1 MWIPQFRG
9 DRKIRTSLWIIAAFC
24 LLITSVYAGDLAE
37 IRQRGVLRH
46 LGIPYA
52 NFVRETARGLDGL
65 DVELMQL
72 FAAHLGV
79 EYEWVPTSWS
89 EVFGDLTGQKV
100 RPTQDNNVMRI
111 GETAVRGDIIANGLT
126 ILDWRRLVVQFS
138 NPTFPTGIWLMAR
151 ADSSIK
157 PIEPSGDIET
167 DIQRVK
173 SLLAGRSVLAVEGTC
188 LDPNLYGLAST
199 RADIRL
205 YTASEN
211 LTAIALAVINGA
223 ADATLLDVPDAL
235 VALQAWPGDI
245 KIIGPVST
253 RQVMGAAVAKSSPE
267 LLAAF
272 NRFFQDLRTSGT
284 YDELVKK
291 YYPSIYLYYGRLFQ
305 IRQGRTIK

>member
-1 MWIPQFRG
+1 MRITQFREE
-9 DRKIRTSLWIIAAFC
+9 RTIRVLFWMITAFC
-24 LLITSVYAGDLAE
+24 LLVTSVYAGDLAE

-52 NFVRETARGLDGL
+52 HFVRETAKGLDGL

-79 EYEWVPTSWS
+79 EYQWVQTSWS
-89 EVFGDLTGQKV
+89 EVFGDLTGQRV
-100 RPTQDNNVMRI
+100 QPTKNNGVEVI
-111 GETAVRGDIIANGLT
+111 GKTAVRGDIIANGLT
-126 ILDWRRLVVQFS
+126 ILEWRMQVVQFS
-138 NPTFPTGIWLMAR
+138 NPTFPTGVWLIAR
-151 ADSSIK
+151 ADSPIK

-173 SLLAGRSVLAVEGTC
+173 KMLAGRSVLTMEGTC
-188 LDPNLYGLAST
+188 LDPSLYGLAST
-199 RADIRL
+199 QAEIRF

-211 LTAIALAVINGA
+211 INEIAPAIINGA
-223 ADATLLDVPDAL
+223 AEATLLDVPDAL

-245 KIIGPVST
+245 KIIGPVSSS
-253 RQVMGAAVAKSSPE
+253 QFMGAAVAKSSPE

-272 NRFFQDLRTSGT
+272 NRFFQDLRTSDT

-291 YYPSIYLYYGRLFQ
+291 YYPSIYLYLGDFFKSEKGEQ
-305 IRQGRTIK
+305 

>member
-1 MWIPQFRG
+1 MRITHFT
-9 DRKIRTSLWIIAAFC
+9 DDIKIRALFSMIAAFC
-24 LLITSVYAGDLAE
+24 LLVTSVYAGDLAE
-37 IRQRGVLRH
+37 IRQRGLLRH

-52 NFVRETARGLDGL
+52 NFVRFTAKGLDGL

-79 EYEWVPTSWS
+79 EYQWVQTSWS

-100 RPTQDNNVMRI
+100 QPTKDNNVQVI

-126 ILDWRRLVVQFS
+126 ILDWRMQVVQFS
-138 NPTFPTGIWLMAR
+138 KPTFPTGVWLIAR
-151 ADSSIK
+151 ADSPIK

-173 SLLAGRSVLAVEGTC
+173 NLLAGRSVLTMEGTC
-188 LDPNLYGLAST
+188 LDPDLYGLAST
-199 RADIRL
+199 QAEIRFH
-205 YTASEN
+205 TANEN
-211 LTAIALAVINGA
+211 LNEIAPAIINGA
-223 ADATLLDVPDAL
+223 AEATLLDVPDAL

-245 KIIGPVST
+245 KIIGPVSSS
-253 RQVMGAAVAKSSPE
+253 QFMGAAVAKSSPE
-267 LLAAF
+267 LLTAF

-291 YYPSIYLYYGRLFQ
+291 YYPSVYLYLGGFFKSEKGEQ
-305 IRQGRTIK
+305 

>member
-1 MWIPQFRG
+1 MRITQFREE
-9 DRKIRTSLWIIAAFC
+9 RTIRVLFWMITAFC
-24 LLITSVYAGDLAE
+24 LLVTSAYAGDLAE

-52 NFVRETARGLDGL
+52 HFVRNTTKGLDGL

-79 EYEWVPTSWS
+79 EYQWVQTSWS

-100 RPTQDNNVMRI
+100 QPIRDNGVEVI

-126 ILDWRRLVVQFS
+126 ILDWRMQVVLFS
-138 NPTFPTGIWLMAR
+138 NPTFPTGVWLIAR
-151 ADSSIK
+151 ADSPIK

-173 SLLAGRSVLAVEGTC
+173 NLLAGRSVLTMEGTC
-188 LDPNLYGLAST
+188 LDPSLYGLAST
-199 RADIRL
+199 QAEIRF

-211 LTAIALAVINGA
+211 LNEIAPAIINGA
-223 ADATLLDVPDAL
+223 AEATLLDVPDAL

-245 KIIGPVST
+245 KIIGPISSS
-253 RQVMGAAVAKSSPE
+253 QYMGAAVAKSSPE
-267 LLAAF
+267 LLVAF
-272 NRFFQDLRTSGT
+272 NRFFQDLRISGA

-291 YYPSIYLYYGRLFQ
+291 YYPSVYLYLGDFFKSEK
-305 IRQGRTIK
+305 GEK

>member
-1 MWIPQFRG
+1 MRVTQFRD
-9 DRKIRTSLWIIAAFC
+9 DRKIRALFWMIAAFC
-24 LLITSVYAGDLAE
+24 LLVTSVYAGDLAE

-52 NFVRETARGLDGL
+52 HFVRDTAKGLDGL

-79 EYEWVPTSWS
+79 EYQWVQTSWS

-100 RPTQDNNVMRI
+100 QPTKDNGVEVI
-111 GETAVRGDIIANGLT
+111 GKTAVRGDIIANGLT
-126 ILDWRRLVVQFS
+126 ILEWRMQVVQFS
-138 NPTFPTGIWLMAR
+138 NPTFPTGVWLIAR

-173 SLLAGRSVLAVEGTC
+173 NLLAGRSVLTMEGTC
-188 LDPNLYGLAST
+188 LDPSLYGLAST
-199 RADIRL
+199 QAEIRFH
-205 YTASEN
+205 TASEN
-211 LTAIALAVINGA
+211 LDEIAPAIINGDA
-223 ADATLLDVPDAL
+223 EATLLDVPDAL

-245 KIIGPVST
+245 KIIGPVSSS
-253 RQVMGAAVAKSSPE
+253 QFMGAAVAKSSPE

-291 YYPSIYLYYGRLFQ
+291 YYPSVYLYLGDFFKSEKGEQ
-305 IRQGRTIK
+305 

>member
-1 MWIPQFRG
+1 MKVPQHRG
-9 DRKIRTSLWIIAAFC
+9 DRKILGPFWLITAFC
-24 LLITSVYAGDLAE
+24 FMVTTVFAGDLPE

-52 NFVRETARGLDGL
+52 NFVRVTGVGVDGL

-100 RPTQDNNVMRI
+100 IPDKDDGVVVM
-111 GETAVRGDIIANGLT
+111 GQTAVRGDIIANGLT
-126 ILDWRRLVVQFS
+126 ILNWRRQVVQFS
-138 NPTFPTGIWLMAR
+138 TPTFPTGVWLIAR
-151 ADSSIK
+151 ADSTIK
-157 PIEPSGDIET
+157 PIEPSGDIGT

-173 SLLAGRSVLAVEGTC
+173 KLLAGRSVLTMGGTC
-188 LDPNLYGLAST
+188 LDPSLYDLAST
-199 RADIRL
+199 GAEIRF
-205 YTASEN
+205 YTVSEN
-211 LTAIALAVINGA
+211 LNEIAPAVISGA
-223 ADATLLDVPDAL
+223 AEVTLLDIPDAL
-235 VALQAWPGDI
+235 VALQARPGDI

-253 RQVMGAAVAKSSPE
+253 HQLMGAAVAKSSPG

-272 NRFFQDLRTSGT
+272 NRFFQDLKTSGT

-291 YYPSIYLYYGRLFQ
+291 YYPSVYLYLGDFFKSEKGEQ
-305 IRQGRTIK
+305 

>member
-1 MWIPQFRG
+1 MRVPQLGG
-9 DRKIRTSLWIIAAFC
+9 DRKIIASFWMIAAFC
-24 LLITSVYAGDLAE
+24 LLVTSVYAGDLAE

-52 NFVRETARGLDGL
+52 HFVRDTAKGLDGL

-79 EYEWVPTSWS
+79 EYQWVQTSWS

-100 RPTQDNNVMRI
+100 QPTKDNGVEVI
-111 GETAVRGDIIANGLT
+111 GKTAVRGDIIANGLT
-126 ILDWRRLVVQFS
+126 ILEWRMQVVQFS
-138 NPTFPTGIWLMAR
+138 NPTFPTGVWLIAR

-173 SLLAGRSVLAVEGTC
+173 NLLAGRSVLTMEGTC
-188 LDPNLYGLAST
+188 LDPSLYGLAST
-199 RADIRL
+199 QAEIRFH
-205 YTASEN
+205 TASEN
-211 LTAIALAVINGA
+211 LNEIAPAIINGA
-223 ADATLLDVPDAL
+223 AEATLLDVPDAL
-235 VALQAWPGDI
+235 VALQTWPGDI
-245 KIIGPVST
+245 KIIGPVSSS
-253 RQVMGAAVAKSSPE
+253 QFMGAAVAKSSPE

-291 YYPSIYLYYGRLFQ
+291 YYPSVYLYLGDFFKSEKGEQ
-305 IRQGRTIK
+305 

>member
-1 MWIPQFRG
+1 MRVTQLRE
-9 DRKIRTSLWIIAAFC
+9 DRKIRAPFWIIAAFC
-24 LLITSVYAGDLAE
+24 LLVTSVYAGDLAE
-37 IRQRGVLRH
+37 IRRRGVLLH

-52 NFVRETARGLDGL
+52 NFVRDTAKGLDGL

-79 EYEWVPTSWS
+79 EYQWVQTSWS

-100 RPTQDNNVMRI
+100 LPTKDNDVALI

-126 ILDWRRLVVQFS
+126 ILDWRRQVVQFS
-138 NPTFPTGIWLMAR
+138 NPTFPTGVWLLAR

-173 SLLAGRSVLAVEGTC
+173 NLLAGRSVLTVEGTC

-211 LTAIALAVINGA
+211 LNEIAPAVINGA
-223 ADATLLDVPDAL
+223 AEATLLDVPDAL
-235 VALQAWPGDI
+235 VALQTWPGDI
-245 KIIGPVST
+245 KIIGPISS
-253 RQVMGAAVAKSSPE
+253 RQLMGAAVAKSSPE

-291 YYPSIYLYYGRLFQ
+291 YYPSVYLYLGDFFKFEKGEQ
-305 IRQGRTIK
+305 

>member
-1 MWIPQFRG
+1 MRVTQFRD
-9 DRKIRTSLWIIAAFC
+9 DRKIRALFWMIAAFC
-24 LLITSVYAGDLAE
+24 LLVTSVYAGDLAE

-52 NFVRETARGLDGL
+52 HFVRDTAKGLDGL

-79 EYEWVPTSWS
+79 KYQWVQTSWS

-100 RPTQDNNVMRI
+100 QLTKENRVEVI

-126 ILDWRRLVVQFS
+126 ILDWRMQVVQFS
-138 NPTFPTGIWLMAR
+138 NPTFPTGVWLIAR
-151 ADSSIK
+151 ADSPIK

-173 SLLAGRSVLAVEGTC
+173 NLLAGRSVLTMEGTC
-188 LDPNLYGLAST
+188 LDPSLYGLAST
-199 RADIRL
+199 QAEIRF

-211 LTAIALAVINGA
+211 LNEIAPAIINGA
-223 ADATLLDVPDAL
+223 AEATLLDVPDAL

-245 KIIGPVST
+245 KIIGPVSSS
-253 RQVMGAAVAKSSPE
+253 QFMGAAVAKSSPE

-291 YYPSIYLYYGRLFQ
+291 YYPSIYLYLGDFFKSEK
-305 IRQGRTIK
+305 GEK

>member
-1 MWIPQFRG
+1 MKVPQLGG
-9 DRKIRTSLWIIAAFC
+9 DRIIRAPFW
-24 LLITSVYAGDLAE
+24 LITALCFTVTSVFAGDLPE

-52 NFVRETARGLDGL
+52 NFVRVTGKGVDGL

-72 FAAHLGV
+72 FAVHLGV
-79 EYEWVPTSWS
+79 DYEWVPTSWS

-100 RPTQDNNVMRI
+100 MPNKDDGVAVI
-111 GETAVRGDIIANGLT
+111 GKTAVRGDIIANGLT
-126 ILDWRRLVVQFS
+126 ILNWRRQVVQFS
-138 NPTFPTGIWLMAR
+138 TPTFPTGVWLIAR

-157 PIEPSGDIET
+157 PIEPSGDIGT

-173 SLLAGRSVLAVEGTC
+173 KLLAGRSVLTMEGTC
-188 LDPNLYGLAST
+188 LDPSLYDLAST
-199 RADIRL
+199 GAEIRF

-211 LTAIALAVINGA
+211 LNEIAAAVISGA
-223 ADATLLDVPDAL
+223 AEVTLLDIPDAL

-253 RQVMGAAVAKSSPE
+253 RQLMGAAVAKSSPG

-272 NRFFQDLRTSGT
+272 NRFFQDLKTSGT

-291 YYPSIYLYYGRLFQ
+291 YYPSVYLYLGDFFKPVNGEQ
-305 IRQGRTIK
+305 